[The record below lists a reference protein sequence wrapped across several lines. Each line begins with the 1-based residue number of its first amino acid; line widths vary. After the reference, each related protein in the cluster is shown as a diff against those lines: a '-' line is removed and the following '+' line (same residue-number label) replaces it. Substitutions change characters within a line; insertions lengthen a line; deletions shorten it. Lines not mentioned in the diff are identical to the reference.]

1 MHAAARNLVTASKAT
16 SNIFAREVAMR
27 KTMQGIATGA
37 LVCMLM
43 GCSTLHLHNSAAD
56 AAATSAKAD
65 YDASKITESIKL
77 GRAIFDS
84 LDTKEIEAFRSLTE
98 AERNTTLLS
107 LLSDS
112 GNASQRV
119 VGNGFV
125 SRINYFVN
133 LRLQELTGIS
143 AYPVVLTSNITLAVQ
158 AESDA
163 AGAEQR
169 AREQLVDRSSAFAS
183 MPACSADVSA
193 LKDSNDLSKA
203 VALLEMPDLKPKH
216 AGLVPSWISEIQ
228 KLGKAC
234 TKLIEAR
241 EALNKLKSQAGGQ
254 LQNAQKKSAEQDRL
268 LKHSQDQAKTATVRL
283 RTAIKALADAQK
295 AAKESQVIDDLTCDL
310 SKPVPAVAPEAT
322 DAPAKKNELCKAL
335 ADLQQLEDFGIKVLS
350 EERLAKINAILAA
363 LSGATPPTAEEKAAL
378 EPGLILLST
387 SKRLSHA
394 WTQYRKS
401 GDKKFPALEP
411 LLIDKGITT
420 AQLEYAKSGVKLA
433 ESRVMYAKAYEEATI
448 QEVRMLAKAKA
459 EIASLGVPPAPDTP
473 CNSAT
478 PTVFCA
484 SVSDVLS
491 DKKFDKSLANGG
503 ERVSRRVYRALAHLS
518 ESYSVA
524 RNAQLEAELH
534 LIDTEYRVALSRSE
548 ASLASW
554 HTLLS
559 VPVDQLKTYHAGG
572 IKPLEAATLTAQVV
586 QALAAVG
593 IAVRIK

>member
-1 MHAAARNLVTASKAT
+1 
-16 SNIFAREVAMR
+16 MR

-56 AAATSAKAD
+56 AEATSAKTD
-65 YDASKITESIKL
+65 FDASKITESIKL
-77 GRAIFDS
+77 SRTIFDA
-84 LDTKEIEAFRSLTE
+84 LDTKEIEAFRALNV

-112 GNASQRV
+112 GTARQRV

-125 SRINYFVN
+125 ARFNYFVDN
-133 LRLQELTGIS
+133 RLQQLTGNS
-143 AYPVVLTSNITLAVQ
+143 ANADVLTSQITDAVQ

-163 AGAEQR
+163 AGVEQEAR
-169 AREQLVDRSSAFAS
+169 AQLVDRSPAFAS

-216 AGLVPSWISEIQ
+216 AGLVPSWISAI
-228 KLGKAC
+228 KNLGIEC
-234 TKLIEAR
+234 TKLIESR
-241 EALNKLKSQAGGQ
+241 NDLNKLKTQFGGQ
-254 LQNAQKKSAEQDRL
+254 LQKALDNRAEQDRL
-268 LKHSQDQAKTATVRL
+268 LTLSQDQAKAATGRL
-283 RTAIKALADAQK
+283 RTAIKALTDAQK
-295 AAKESQVIDDLTCDL
+295 AAKESQAIDDLTCDL
-310 SKPVPAVAPEAT
+310 SKPVPAAAAEAT
-322 DAPAKKNELCKAL
+322 DAPAKKNKLCKAL
-335 ADLQQLEDFGIKVLS
+335 ADLQQLEDIGIKVLS
-350 EERLAKINAILAA
+350 EERLEKINAILAA

-387 SKRLSHA
+387 SRRLSHA
-394 WTQYRKS
+394 WAQYRKS
-401 GDKKFPALEP
+401 GDKQFPALEP

-433 ESRVMYAKAYEEATI
+433 ESRVIYAKAYEEATL

-491 DKKFDKSLANGG
+491 DKKFDKALANGA
-503 ERVSRRVYRALAHLS
+503 ERVSRRVYRALAQLS

-554 HTLLS
+554 NTLLS

>member
-1 MHAAARNLVTASKAT
+1 
-16 SNIFAREVAMR
+16 MR
-27 KTMQGIATGA
+27 KTVRGIATGA

-43 GCSTLHLHNSAAD
+43 GCSTLHLHDSAAD

-77 GRAIFDS
+77 SRAIFDA
-84 LDTKEIEAFRSLTE
+84 LDTKEIEAFRALNV

-112 GNASQRV
+112 GTARQRV
-119 VGNGFV
+119 TGNGFV
-125 SRINYFVN
+125 ARFNYFVDD
-133 LRLQELTGIS
+133 RLQQLTGNN
-143 AYPVVLTSNITLAVQ
+143 ANPAVLTSQITLAVQ

-163 AGAEQR
+163 TGAEQR
-169 AREQLVDRSSAFAS
+169 ARAPLVGLSPAFDS
-183 MPACSADVSA
+183 MPACNADVSA

-203 VALLEMPDLKPKH
+203 VALIEMPDLKPKH
-216 AGLVPSWISEIQ
+216 AVLVPSWVSAI
-228 KLGKAC
+228 KNLGNAC
-234 TKLIEAR
+234 TSLIEAR
-241 EALNKLKSQAGGQ
+241 EKLSQLKSQGGGQ
-254 LQNAQKKSAEQDRL
+254 LKDAQKKSDEQDRL
-268 LKHSQDQAKTATVRL
+268 LKLSQEQAKTATVRL
-283 RTAIKALADAQK
+283 RTALKALADAQK
-295 AAKESQVIDDLTCDL
+295 AAKESQTIDDLTCDL
-310 SKPVPAVAPEAT
+310 SKPVPEVAAETT
-322 DAPAKKNELCKAL
+322 DAPAKKNKLCKAL
-335 ADLQQLEDFGIKVLS
+335 ADLQQLGDIGIKVLS
-350 EERLAKINAILAA
+350 EERLEKINAILAA

-387 SKRLSHA
+387 SRRLSHA
-394 WTQYRKS
+394 WAQYRKS
-401 GDKKFPALEP
+401 GEKQFPALEP

-420 AQLEYAKSGVKLA
+420 AQLEYANSGVKLA
-433 ESRVMYAKAYEEATI
+433 ESRVMYAKAYEEATR

-473 CNSAT
+473 CNGAT